1 MECSKNFQCPA
12 ACPAR
17 LPIHLDDDA
26 MRARASAFS
35 RRARAR
41 QKTNMSD
48 AMKKDDHKYLDLLVT
63 HRGACYCPRRAYEED
78 RTNGKKLVPRRDPGN
93 PWDSN
98 CINLLEPNDG
108 ILTCNVG
115 KEYAR
120 LISPLVDRGVLD
132 FVDATVV
139 DDEWD
144 VVSLRVR
151 VLREPSED
159 DELDAFEA
167 VLKLS

>member
-1 MECSKNFQCPA
+1 MFSNLS
-12 ACPAR
+12 CPAR
-17 LPIHLDDDA
+17 VPLVFQSRWGRRDA
-26 MRARASAFS
+26 GARVRLFS
-35 RRARAR
+35 TRTRT
-41 QKTNMSD
+41 KKMSD
-48 AMKKDDHKYLDLLVT
+48 VMKKDDHEYLNLYVT
-63 HRGACYCPRRAYEED
+63 HRGACYCPRRANEED
-78 RTNGKKLVPRRDPGN
+78 RMNGKKLVPRRDPGN

-98 CINLLEPNDG
+98 CINLLEPKHG
-108 ILTCNVG
+108 ILTCKVG
-115 KEYAR
+115 REYAKR
-120 LISPLVDRGVLD
+120 IAPLVDCGVLA

-144 VVSLRVR
+144 LVSLRVR